1 MGNIQNRLTDSEFL
15 LAQIFNLVSP
25 QERLGGTNPIECD
38 KILALTLR
46 YLATGE
52 SFQYLSRIL
61 LNSVSYIIK
70 GCCKAI
76 VERMA
81 SAFVKVPSTKA
92 DWVDISR
99 KFKEVPH
106 PLGAIDGKH
115 ICFRYM
121 VAPFICG
128 ITGRNHRWIKS

>member
-92 DWVDISR
+92 EWLISR
-99 KFKEVPH
+99 NLKKFHMLWEQKMGNVSVSETKE
-106 PLGAIDGKH
+106 
-115 ICFRYM
+115 
-121 VAPFICG
+121 
-128 ITGRNHRWIKS
+128 